1 MAHSLIIISEALVLP
16 DVLKKNYSKHG
27 GVNLI
32 NALKPTW
39 TLWKKASKRRL
50 CKKKSAATANGPFII
65 AIMKVSRDHDP
76 TIVKSSPCLVRFP
89 L

>member
-39 TLWKKASKRRL
+39 TLWKKASKRR
-50 CKKKSAATANGPFII
+50 
-65 AIMKVSRDHDP
+65 
-76 TIVKSSPCLVRFP
+76 P
-89 L
+89 LGN

>member
-1 MAHSLIIISEALVLP
+1 MFSPVVHKTRVRDILWLHNSATKHPFFLHMVHSLIIISEALVLP

-39 TLWKKASKRRL
+39 TLWKKASKRR
-50 CKKKSAATANGPFII
+50 
-65 AIMKVSRDHDP
+65 
-76 TIVKSSPCLVRFP
+76 P
-89 L
+89 LRN